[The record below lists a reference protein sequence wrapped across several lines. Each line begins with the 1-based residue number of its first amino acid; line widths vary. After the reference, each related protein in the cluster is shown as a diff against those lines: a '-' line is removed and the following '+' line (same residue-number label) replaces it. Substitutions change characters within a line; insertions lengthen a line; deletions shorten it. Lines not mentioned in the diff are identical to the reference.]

1 MKTKLLPIVIPARG
15 IDGSIWPRD
24 AIDAMQDAGCDFQN
38 PIDGPLMH
46 APANGFGDFMKR
58 GLRAAEVSSAL
69 RKFLNLD
76 EPVPGS
82 DGEIVSS
89 HSLKATL
96 LAWCARFGL
105 SPQTRSMLGRHSSC
119 LSETFAIYSRDLV
132 CAPVTELQNVI
143 DAVSDGSFFS
153 R

>member
-1 MKTKLLPIVIPARG
+1 
-15 IDGSIWPRD
+15 
-24 AIDAMQDAGCDFQN
+24 MQEAGHVFQN

-58 GLRAAEVSSAL
+58 GLRSSEVSAFL
-69 RKFLNLD
+69 RKTLNLE
-76 EPVPGS
+76 EPVKGS
-82 DGEIVSS
+82 VFEVVSS

-96 LAWCARFGL
+96 LAWCARYGL

-119 LSETFAIYSRDLV
+119 LAETLAIYSRDLV
-132 CAPVTELQNVI
+132 CAPVVELQGVI
-143 DAVSDGSFFS
+143 DAIYNGSFLS